1 MKNLRIRHLL
11 KAMFLISLM
20 IFLSSC
26 SFMSKNLTS
35 EQQSNKKIYKDSV
48 MTTNVDTA
56 IFAGGCF
63 WCSEA
68 MFEELKGVQ
77 SVESG
82 YSGGTVANPSY
93 EQVCTGTTGHA
104 ESIRIIYDPSV
115 ITYEDLLKI
124 FFTTHDPTTLNRQGA
139 DAGTQY
145 RSAIFYLNDKQKEAS
160 EKVKKEFAPTI
171 WDDPIV
177 TEITAYKNFYKAED
191 YHQNYYDQNPNQ
203 GYCRVVITPKVK
215 KFREEFKEKLKQ

>member
-1 MKNLRIRHLL
+1 
-11 KAMFLISLM
+11 MFLISLM

-82 YSGGTVANPSY
+82 YSGGTVSNPSY

-104 ESIRIIYDPSV
+104 ESIRIIYDTSV
-115 ITYEDLLKI
+115 ITYDDLLKI

-145 RSAIFYLNDKQKEAS
+145 RSAVFYLNDKQKEAA
-160 EKVKKEFAPTI
+160 EKIKKDFAPTI
-171 WDDPIV
+171 WDDPVV

-191 YHQNYYDQNPNQ
+191 YHQGYYDQNPNQ
-203 GYCRVVITPKVK
+203 GYCRVVITTKVK

>member
-1 MKNLRIRHLL
+1 
-11 KAMFLISLM
+11 
-20 IFLSSC
+20 
-26 SFMSKNLTS
+26 
-35 EQQSNKKIYKDSV
+35 

-115 ITYEDLLKI
+115 ITYDDLLKI

-145 RSAIFYLNDKQKEAS
+145 RSAIFYLNDKQKETA
-160 EKVKKEFAPTI
+160 EKVKKDFAPTI

-191 YHQNYYDQNPNQ
+191 YHQGYYDQNPNE

>member
-1 MKNLRIRHLL
+1 
-11 KAMFLISLM
+11 MFLISLM

-115 ITYEDLLKI
+115 ITYDDLLKI

-145 RSAIFYLNDKQKEAS
+145 RSAIFYLNDKQKETA
-160 EKVKKEFAPTI
+160 EKVKKDFAPTI

-191 YHQNYYDQNPNQ
+191 YHQGYYDQNPNE

>member
-1 MKNLRIRHLL
+1 
-11 KAMFLISLM
+11 
-20 IFLSSC
+20 
-26 SFMSKNLTS
+26 
-35 EQQSNKKIYKDSV
+35 
-48 MTTNVDTA
+48 MTTNVDTV

-82 YSGGTVANPSY
+82 YSGGTVINPSY

-115 ITYEDLLKI
+115 IIYEDLLKV

-145 RSAIFYLNDKQKEAS
+145 RSAVFYLNDKQRETA
-160 EKVKKEFAPTI
+160 EKMKKDFAPTI

-177 TEITAYKNFYKAED
+177 TEITLYKNFYKAED
-191 YHQNYYDQNPNQ
+191 YHQSYYDQNPNQ

>member
-1 MKNLRIRHLL
+1 
-11 KAMFLISLM
+11 MFLISLM

-82 YSGGTVANPSY
+82 YSGGTVSNPSY

-115 ITYEDLLKI
+115 ITYDDLLKI

-145 RSAIFYLNDKQKEAS
+145 RSAVFYLNDKQKEAA
-160 EKVKKEFAPTI
+160 EKIKKDFAPTI
-171 WDDPIV
+171 WDDPVV

-191 YHQNYYDQNPNQ
+191 YHQGYYDQNPNQ

>member
-1 MKNLRIRHLL
+1 
-11 KAMFLISLM
+11 MFLISLM
-20 IFLSSC
+20 IFLSGC
-26 SFMSKNLTS
+26 SFISKDLTS
-35 EQQSNKKIYKDSV
+35 GPQSNKKIYKDSV

-56 IFAGGCF
+56 VFAEGCF

-68 MFEELKGVQ
+68 MFEELKGVE

-145 RSAIFYLNDKQKEAS
+145 RSAIFYLNDKQKETA
-160 EKVKKEFAPTI
+160 EKLKKDFAPTL

-191 YHQNYYDQNPNQ
+191 YHQNYYDQNPNE
-203 GYCRVVITPKVK
+203 GYCRVVITPKVR